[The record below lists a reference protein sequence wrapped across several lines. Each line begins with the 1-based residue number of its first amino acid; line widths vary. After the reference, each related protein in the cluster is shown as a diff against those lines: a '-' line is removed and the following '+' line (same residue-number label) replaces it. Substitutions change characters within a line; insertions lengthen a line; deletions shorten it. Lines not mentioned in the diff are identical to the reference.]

1 MFIGSRKLDSD
12 FGLLTP
18 KFMLLTLHYSGFTSK
33 CTISVGLWKY
43 GTNVWG
49 RGAQCRDRVFLP
61 YLRVPHSRVQPT
73 ADGIQSPFYKRN
85 LSIPAVLV
93 SEGDPGTNTPI
104 LRGDCTWNI
113 GCLREAHHQ
122 VLGDQINRRAEN
134 TFLEPQKYSCT
145 TEGRI

>member
-18 KFMLLTLHYSGFTSK
+18 KFMLLTLHYSVFTSK

-49 RGAQCRDRVFLP
+49 RVAQFRDRVFLPYLWVP

-85 LSIPAVLV
+85 LSIPALLV
-93 SEGDPGTNTPI
+93 SEGDPGTNTPV

-122 VLGDQINRRAEN
+122 V
-134 TFLEPQKYSCT
+134 
-145 TEGRI
+145 